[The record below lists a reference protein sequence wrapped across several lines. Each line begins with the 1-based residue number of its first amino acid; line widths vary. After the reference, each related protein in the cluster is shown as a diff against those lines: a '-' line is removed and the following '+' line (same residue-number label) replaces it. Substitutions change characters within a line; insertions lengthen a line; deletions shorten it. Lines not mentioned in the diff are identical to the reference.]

1 MKKGKKVKRY
11 VTGDFVDYESSD
23 DARNLLRAAER
34 EAREFKGMDT
44 DVIDETGMKSRLKRN
59 METGEL
65 YDPTG
70 EMLMSKPTPRVR
82 PTPKPAAKVIAER
95 IEEGMTSSGLPRE
108 ARGAVAGAEP
118 RQTPKSTT
126 YAEAARS
133 GRRIGDFLK
142 SAAED
147 REKFAKDVR
156 EGRAKTFGTQLQDF
170 GSRLKRAL
178 MTGRPQG
185 EGMKKGGA
193 VKASSAS
200 KRADGIAQ
208 RGKTRGRMI

>member
-95 IEEGMTSSGLPRE
+95 IEEGITSSGMPRE
-108 ARGAVAGAEP
+108 ARGIAATAFEPAKKPRTFAE
-118 RQTPKSTT
+118 RQ
-126 YAEAARS
+126 EAASEKMRS
-133 GRRIGDFLK
+133 ARRSSIDDLK
-142 SAAED
+142 DTLRKMFTPTADNPRIRRERAE
-147 REKFAKDVR
+147 
-156 EGRAKTFGTQLQDF
+156 GTAIR
-170 GSRLKRAL
+170 SN
-178 MTGRPQG
+178 
-185 EGMKKGGA
+185 MKKGGA

>member
-1 MKKGKKVKRY
+1 MKRKVKRY
-11 VTGDFVDYESSD
+11 VTGDYVDYDSSD

-70 EMLMSKPTPRVR
+70 EILMSKPATRVR
-82 PTPKPAAKVIAER
+82 STPKPSPKVISER
-95 IEEGMTSSGLPRE
+95 IEEGITASGMPRE
-108 ARGAVAGAEP
+108 ARG
-118 RQTPKSTT
+118 
-126 YAEAARS
+126 
-133 GRRIGDFLK
+133 I
-142 SAAED
+142 SAAEQSQ
-147 REKFAKDVR
+147 KP
-156 EGRAKTFGTQLQDF
+156 KTFAERQESASEKMRSARRSSIEDLKESLRKMFTPTANNPRIRRELAEGTAIR
-170 GSRLKRAL
+170 SN
-178 MTGRPQG
+178 
-185 EGMKKGGA
+185 MKKGGA

-208 RGKTRGRMI
+208 RGKTRGRMV

>member
-1 MKKGKKVKRY
+1 MKKKVKRY
-11 VTGDFVDYESSD
+11 VTGDFVDYDSSD

-70 EMLMSKPTPRVR
+70 EILMRKPQLASKVR
-82 PTPKPAAKVIAER
+82 PTPKPAAKVISEQ
-95 IEEGMTSSGLPRE
+95 IEEGMTSSGMPRE
-108 ARGAVAGAEP
+108 ARGIAATAFEPAKKPRTFAERQEEASEKMRSARRSSIDDLKESLRKMFTPTANNP
-118 RQTPKSTT
+118 RIRREL
-126 YAEAARS
+126 AEGTAIRS
-133 GRRIGDFLK
+133 N
-142 SAAED
+142 
-147 REKFAKDVR
+147 
-156 EGRAKTFGTQLQDF
+156 
-170 GSRLKRAL
+170 
-178 MTGRPQG
+178 
-185 EGMKKGGA
+185 MKKGGV
-193 VKASSAS
+193 VKSSSAS

>member
-1 MKKGKKVKRY
+1 MKKKVKRY
-11 VTGDFVDYESSD
+11 VTGDFVDYDSSE

-34 EAREFKGMDT
+34 ESREFRGMDT

-70 EMLMSKPTPRVR
+70 ETMTARAKVTPRGR
-82 PTPKPAAKVIAER
+82 TTPRAVSEKITER
-95 IEEGMTSSGLPRE
+95 IEEGMTGSGMPRE
-108 ARGAVAGAEP
+108 ARGVVAGAES
-118 RQTPKSTT
+118 RQPQKPSS

-133 GRRIGDFLK
+133 GRGLGDILK
-142 SAAED
+142 SSAEE
-147 REKFAKDVR
+147 RERFAKDVR
-156 EGRAKTFGTQLQDF
+156 EGRTKTLGTQLQDF

-185 EGMKKGGA
+185 GMKKGGV
-193 VKASSAS
+193 VKSSSAS

-208 RGKTRGRMI
+208 RGKTRGRIV